1 MVALK
6 QRLTPEVLAT
16 QAFCKYKIFECE
28 SRKHALE
35 EVRKQKQEWMGDTE
49 LINVNSLVREDMS
62 EENLAEYSTD
72 DVNCRY
78 RAKFKLADDAYLFM
92 HFCAP
97 EETWNKKRPLK
108 EGNDIMNRVKF

>member
-1 MVALK
+1 MVALE

-16 QAFCKYKIFECE
+16 SAFCKYKILECKT
-28 SRKHALE
+28 RKHALE
-35 EVRKQKQEWMGDTE
+35 EMRKQKQEWLGDTE
-49 LINVNSLVREDMS
+49 LVNVNSLVREDMS
-62 EENLAEYSTD
+62 EEKPAEYSTD

-78 RAKFKLADDAYLFM
+78 RAKFKLADEAYLYM

-108 EGNDIMNRVKF
+108 EVNDIINRATF